1 MYNRP
6 RDCLAICPRTDE
18 PASVHNPRKVCK
30 VIVVAA
36 YCFPGRSFSRIFD
49 RSESG
54 VRDPDVGV
62 QKLGRSHG
70 SGPRHLDLAVC
81 DVCVPV
87 LSALNDN
94 GVNVRPDQHRGLEMV
109 VDCLLLFR
117 ITPTT
122 GDVGG
127 SKMAND
133 DVLAASAHG

>member
-1 MYNRP
+1 MR
-6 RDCLAICPRTDE
+6 
-18 PASVHNPRKVCK
+18 CK
-30 VIVVAA
+30 IAQHERGWTLEAA
-36 YCFPGRSFSRIFD
+36 LLHD
-49 RSESG
+49 R
-54 VRDPDVGV
+54 R
-62 QKLGRSHG
+62 L
-70 SGPRHLDLAVC
+70 
-81 DVCVPV
+81 CVPV